1 MSVCIQIRPD
11 LLSGLIWVQTVCI
24 GYLVDKEL
32 HVSKAFTN
40 LVLNNK
46 KSYGIY
52 IPTVLGIFM
61 GLWLLKGTKG
71 SMFKSYSILSDFI
84 IKAK

>member
-1 MSVCIQIRPD
+1 MSNSLDPDQAD
-11 LLSGLIWVQTVCI
+11 LLSGLIWVQAVCI
-24 GYLVDKEL
+24 GYQQTK
-32 HVSKAFTN
+32 SSAKP
-40 LVLNNK
+40 LNNK

-71 SMFKSYSILSDFI
+71 SMCKSYSNLSDFI